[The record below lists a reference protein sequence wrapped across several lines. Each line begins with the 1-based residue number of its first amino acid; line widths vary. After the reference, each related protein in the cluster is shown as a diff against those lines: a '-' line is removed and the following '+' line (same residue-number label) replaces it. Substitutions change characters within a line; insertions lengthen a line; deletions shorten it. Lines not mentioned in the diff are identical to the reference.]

1 MLGVEGDNRPALCL
15 LREGP
20 KLLKISGRHFRLVLV
35 RLTQHVA
42 PAPHGFNVVLAIRR
56 GGELLAQL
64 ANKDVDDLDHR
75 LVHATIELDE
85 EHFLGQRR
93 ALAQREELED
103 LVLLAGEMHTRAIDL
118 DRLGVEV
125 DDEIAGLDDGLG
137 VALGAAHDGVDA
149 CHQLVLVEWLGHVVI
164 GAEAETFDLV
174 LDAGEA
180 GEDQNRRLHLGDAQA
195 PQHFEA
201 RHIRQVQIEQDDVVI
216 VQLAEIDPLFTEVGG
231 VEVEALGFEH
241 QLDGMSGR
249 AVILNQQY
257 AHASPF
263 RRDYRLKV
271 GKPISGLRNFWGKV
285 SRYTLLTDG

>member
-1 MLGVEGDNRPALCL
+1 VVERGVGDNRPALCL
-15 LREGP
+15 LRESP

-42 PAPHGFNVVLAIRR
+42 PAPYRFNVVLAIRR

-75 LVHATIELDE
+75 LVHATVELDE

-103 LVLLAGEMHTRAIDL
+103 LVLLADEMHTRAIDL

-149 CHQLVLVEWLGHVVI
+149 RDQFVLVEWLGHVVI

-174 LDAGEA
+174 LDAGKAE
-180 GEDQNRRLHLGDAQA
+180 EDQDRRHHFGDAEGAQNLK
-195 PQHFEA
+195 A
-201 RHIRQVQIEQDDVVI
+201 RYVGQVQVQQDDVV
-216 VQLAEIDPLFTEVGG
+216 VVEFAEVDALFANVRRVDVKTLEI
-231 VEVEALGFEH
+231 EH
-241 QLDGMSGR
+241 QLNRLGSCS
-249 AVILNQQY
+249 VILNQQY
-257 AHASPF
+257 AHASPLS
-263 RRDYRLKV
+263 RR
-271 GKPISGLRNFWGKV
+271 SGGP
-285 SRYTLLTDG
+285 